1 MVMRN
6 QPGTSTTEIPEVQGL
21 KLLQA
26 AISPVLER
34 IKGAGPGHSAG

>member
-6 QPGTSTTEIPEVQGL
+6 QPGTSTTEMPEVQGL

-26 AISPVLER
+26 AISPALDR
-34 IKGAGPGHSAG
+34 IKDAGPGHSTG